1 MVEYTSG
8 QNNATF
14 NRISQSIKLIIR
26 MNKNSQLLIGGNGQT
41 TVFMDASMA
50 NRHGMIAGATGT
62 GKTVTLQ
69 ILAENFSKAGVPVF
83 LADVKGDVSGI
94 GKEAKPHPK
103 IDERIETIGI
113 QDYTMSGNPVVFWD
127 VFAQKG
133 HPIRTTVSELGPL
146 LLSNLLEL
154 NDTQTGILYSCFK
167 IADDNGWLIL
177 DLKDLRSM
185 LTWMGENRAELKSEY
200 GNISTAS
207 IGAIQ
212 RGLIVLE
219 EQGAEFFL
227 GEPAIEL
234 RDLMGIDFS
243 GRGVVNILDSATLLQ
258 KSPRLYCTFLL
269 WLLSELF
276 ESLPEVG
283 DADKPK
289 FVMFFDEAHLLFD
302 DAPKVL
308 VEKIEQVVRLIRS
321 KGVGVYFIS
330 QSPLDIPEDI
340 LGQLGLKIQHALRA
354 FTPKDKKAVST
365 VADTFRENPELDT
378 KTVIT
383 ELGVG
388 EALVSTLNEDGIP
401 TQVERILIRPPESR
415 IGPMNDSERKEQISR
430 SPYRGRYDDAV
441 DRESA
446 YEMLRARAEK
456 LAAQQEQLELEEQ
469 RREAQEKASRNSS
482 SRRRSGRQTP
492 TEAFVKSA
500 ARAIGSQLGRKVIR
514 GILGSLFRG

>member
-1 MVEYTSG
+1 MSDE
-8 QNNATF
+8 NH
-14 NRISQSIKLIIR
+14 
-26 MNKNSQLLIGGNGQT
+26 LLIGGNGEQ

-50 NRHGMIAGATGT
+50 NRHGMVAGATGT

-69 ILAENFSKAGVPVF
+69 VLAENFSKAGVPVF

-94 GKEAKPHPK
+94 GKKAKPHPK

-113 QDYTMSGNPVVFWD
+113 TDYSASPSPVVFWD
-127 VFAQKG
+127 MFGEKG
-133 HPIRTTVSELGPL
+133 HPIRTTVSEIGPL
-146 LLSNLLEL
+146 LLANLLEL

-167 IADDNGWLIL
+167 IADDQGMLIL

-185 LTWMGENRAELKSEY
+185 LIWMGDNRADLKSEY
-200 GNISTAS
+200 GNISTSS

-234 RDLMGIDFS
+234 KDLMSRDFS
-243 GRGVVNILDSATLLQ
+243 GRGVINILDANTLLQ
-258 KSPRLYCTFLL
+258 ESPKLYSTFLL

-283 DADKPK
+283 DADRPK
-289 FVMFFDEAHLLFD
+289 FVIFFDEAHLLFD

-321 KGVGVYFIS
+321 KGVGIYFIS
-330 QSPLDIPEDI
+330 QSPLDVPEEI

-354 FTPKDKKAVST
+354 FTPKDQKAVRT
-365 VADTFRENPELDT
+365 VAETFRPNPKLET
-378 KTVIT
+378 GKVIT
-383 ELGVG
+383 QLGVG
-388 EALVSTLNEDGIP
+388 EALVSVLDAEGIP
-401 TQVERILIRPPESR
+401 TQVERVLVRPPESR
-415 IGPMNDSERKEQISR
+415 IGPMTASERAEQIDR
-430 SPYRGRYDDAV
+430 SPYRGRYEQTL

-446 YEMLRARAEK
+446 YEMLLQRAKK
-456 LAAQQEQLELEEQ
+456 LAAQEDKD
-469 RREAQEKASRNSS
+469 AQESALRAERERLEKGTSRPRRQS
-482 SRRRSGRQTP
+482 SRQIP
-492 TEAFVKSA
+492 TEELVKSA
-500 ARAIGSQLGRKVIR
+500 ARVIGSPLGRRLIR
-514 GILGSLFRG
+514 GVLGSLFRG

>member
-1 MVEYTSG
+1 MSD
-8 QNNATF
+8 NN
-14 NRISQSIKLIIR
+14 
-26 MNKNSQLLIGGNGQT
+26 QLLIGGNGSQT
-41 TVFMDASMA
+41 VYMDASMA
-50 NRHGMIAGATGT
+50 NRHGMVAGATGT

-103 IDERIETIGI
+103 VDERIDTIGI
-113 QDYTMSGNPVVFWD
+113 DDYQMVGSPVVFWD
-127 VFAQKG
+127 VFGKQG
-133 HPIRTTVSELGPL
+133 HPIRTTVSEIGPL
-146 LLSNLLEL
+146 LLSNLLDL

-167 IADDNGWLIL
+167 IADDQGMMIL

-185 LTWMGENRAELKSEY
+185 LIWMGDNRAELKAEY
-200 GNISTAS
+200 GNISSAS

-234 RDLMGIDFS
+234 RDLMSNDFS
-243 GRGVVNILDSATLLQ
+243 GRGVINILDSNTLLQ
-258 KSPRLYCTFLL
+258 KSPKLYSTFLL

-276 ESLPEVG
+276 ELLPEVG

-302 DAPKVL
+302 GAPKVL
-308 VEKIEQVVRLIRS
+308 VDKIEQVVRLIRS
-321 KGVGVYFIS
+321 KGVGIYFIS
-330 QSPLDIPEDI
+330 QSPLDVPEEI

-354 FTPKDKKAVST
+354 FTPKDQKAVKT
-365 VADTFRENPELDT
+365 VAETFRANPDLDT
-378 KTVIT
+378 REVIT

-415 IGPMNDSERKEQISR
+415 IGPMSDQERQEQISR
-430 SPYRGRYDDAV
+430 SPYRGRYDEAL

-446 YEMLRARAEK
+446 YEMLTQRAEK
-456 LAAQQEQLELEEQ
+456 IAAQEEQ
-469 RREAQEKASRNSS
+469 IAREEELREAQEAKQKSASST
-482 SRRRSGRQTP
+482 SRRRSSRQTP

-500 ARAIGSQLGRKVIR
+500 ARAIGSQLGRRVIR